1 MKFGPG
7 GLIGAAVGRTFRA
20 MIDLTFEIPASV
32 EKTWICLTGPAH
44 LRRWWN
50 DTVTLNLVPGGR
62 FEETQGD
69 ARGSVLGVK
78 AEEELR
84 LSWAGPDW
92 PIATEIT
99 IRLSGGPAATRI
111 ALSHGGWSAF
121 PEGDRDHLIATH
133 RQGWAQRL
141 QSLAAYAGGGVN

>member
-1 MKFGPG
+1 VKNGAGGLPG
-7 GLIGAAVGRTFRA
+7 GVPWATFTA

-50 DTVTLNLVPGGR
+50 DTVTLDAVPGGH
-62 FEETQGD
+62 FEETRD
-69 ARGSVLGVK
+69 KARGNVLGVK
-78 AEEELR
+78 TGQELR
-84 LSWAGPDW
+84 LSWTGPDW

-99 IRLSGGPAATRI
+99 IRLSGGTANTRL

-121 PEGDRDHLIATH
+121 PEADRDHLIATH
-133 RQGWAQRL
+133 RQDWARRL
-141 QSLAAYAGGGVN
+141 RNLAAYAASAVN